1 LSPPESAERLAGT
14 QSLGSRAVAG
24 YRAIY
29 KILGSHRP
37 VAAPLEASMS
47 WTAHT
52 SSDLPTPA
60 GPYSHVVDAGTMV
73 WTAGFGPQDP
83 STGAIPDGIRA
94 QTEQVLDN
102 VERALA
108 AVGLGLS
115 DVVKATVHLQHLDR
129 DFAAYNEVY
138 ARRFHR
144 PYPVRTT
151 VGSSLTGMLIEVDV
165 VALRPAADTN

>member
-1 LSPPESAERLAGT
+1 
-14 QSLGSRAVAG
+14 
-24 YRAIY
+24 
-29 KILGSHRP
+29 
-37 VAAPLEASMS
+37 MS

-52 SSDLPTPA
+52 SPELPAPA
-60 GPYSHVVDAGTMV
+60 GPYSHVIDAGTMV

-83 STGAIPDGIRA
+83 ATGAVPAGVAA

-102 VERALA
+102 VEGALRT
-108 AVGLGLS
+108 VGLGLA

-138 ARRFHR
+138 ARRFQP

-151 VGSSLTGMLIEVDV
+151 VGSTLAGILVEVDV
-165 VALRPAADTN
+165 VAVRRDRPPVR